1 MTVKELKTYI
11 ETLDE
16 DLEVC
21 ILKNSGQWYGDL
33 PTYINPSVKEVET
46 YQDGY
51 QKMLIVNS

>member
-1 MTVKELKTYI
+1 MTVKELKTYL

-16 DLEVC
+16 SLEVC
-21 ILKNSGQWYGDL
+21 ILKNSGQGYGDL
-33 PTYINPSVKEVET
+33 PTSISPSVKEVET